1 MKIQTS
7 ELSFKPLTKRKKTNL
22 IVLHH
27 AAATKCSVED
37 IHKWHLANGWA
48 GFGYHFLVRKDGSI
62 WAGRPEDTVGSHAK
76 GYNSASI
83 GICFEGNYETE
94 IIPDAQKK
102 AGLELVSY
110 LKEKYSV
117 KDVKGHGELMSTACP
132 GRNFPLDE
140 MKNGTSA
147 KKENSILLFQKA
159 AIADGYSF
167 PKYGADGKWG
177 AETESV
183 AKKAVCKRCYWP
195 WKNKELTKLIQSAV
209 GVSADGKFGND
220 TKNAVIKWQKL
231 VGLQADGIVGIN
243 SWKKLLG
250 V

>member
-1 MKIQTS
+1 MNIQTK
-7 ELSFKPLTKRKKTNL
+7 ELSFGAMTKRKKTDL

-37 IHKWHLANGWA
+37 VHSWHLANGWA
-48 GFGYHFLVRKDGSI
+48 GIGYHFLVRKDGSV
-62 WAGRPEDTVGSHAK
+62 WAGRPENTVGAHAK
-76 GYNSASI
+76 GYNSTSI
-83 GICFEGNYETE
+83 GICFEGNFETE
-94 IIPDAQKK
+94 SMPDAQKL
-102 AGLELVSY
+102 AGIELVAY
-110 LKEKYSV
+110 LKDKYSV

-132 GRNFPLDE
+132 GKNFPLGE
-140 MKNGTSA
+140 MKNGIPVE
-147 KKENSILLFQKA
+147 KENRVLLFQKA

-177 AETESV
+177 AESEGV
-183 AKKAVCKRCYWP
+183 AKKAICKRCYWP
-195 WKNKELTKLIQSAV
+195 WKNKELTKIIQSAV
-209 GVSADGKFGND
+209 GVTADGKFGND

-231 VGLQADGIVGIN
+231 IGLKADGIVGIN